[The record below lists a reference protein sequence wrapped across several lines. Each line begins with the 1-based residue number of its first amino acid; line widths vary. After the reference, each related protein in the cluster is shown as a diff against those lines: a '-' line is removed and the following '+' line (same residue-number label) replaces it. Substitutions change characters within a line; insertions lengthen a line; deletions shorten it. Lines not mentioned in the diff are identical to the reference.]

1 MKKSDTGLKIFSA
14 TLIALLIT
22 GLLHRFVYF
31 AFSMEKTGQ
40 VFRYNWELWK
50 QYYEWLPG
58 KILGIALAVLIL
70 ALIVEA
76 VYFIFSGRKN

>member
-1 MKKSDTGLKIFSA
+1 MKKSYTAFKILSA

-22 GLLHRFVYF
+22 GLLHRLAYF
-31 AFSMEKTGQ
+31 AFSMKKTGQ
-40 VFRYNWELWK
+40 VFRYNWDLWR

-58 KILGIALAVLIL
+58 KILGIVLAVLIL

-76 VYFIFSGRKN
+76 VYFIFCGKKS

>member
-1 MKKSDTGLKIFSA
+1 MKKSYTAFKILSA

-22 GLLHRFVYF
+22 GLLHRLAYF

-40 VFRYNWELWK
+40 VFRYNWDLWR

-70 ALIVEA
+70 TLIVEA

>member
-1 MKKSDTGLKIFSA
+1 
-14 TLIALLIT
+14 
-22 GLLHRFVYF
+22 
-31 AFSMEKTGQ
+31 MENEDNKGM
-40 VFRYNWELWK
+40 WK

-76 VYFIFSGRKN
+76 VYFIFSGRENENHR